1 MWRAASWR
9 QEPRLDVK
17 VAALSK
23 QRHDERLERLAA
35 VQRALRAHLQ
45 PARGLAA

>member
-23 QRHDERLERLAA
+23 QRMMNDLSGLLRSSALS
-35 VQRALRAHLQ
+35 VPTSSLRAG
-45 PARGLAA
+45 RAA